1 MSLLY
6 PIGTY
11 TLCQTRRGFIQH
23 LRRTCQE
30 SYLDAISYL
39 FPGNIF
45 LSVRH
50 MMELTTS
57 LIDTAGAEWQHK
69 GLLGISLQAV
79 SLTHVRDFPDDE
91 FI

>member
-1 MSLLY
+1 
-6 PIGTY
+6 
-11 TLCQTRRGFIQH
+11 
-23 LRRTCQE
+23 
-30 SYLDAISYL
+30 
-39 FPGNIF
+39 
-45 LSVRH
+45 